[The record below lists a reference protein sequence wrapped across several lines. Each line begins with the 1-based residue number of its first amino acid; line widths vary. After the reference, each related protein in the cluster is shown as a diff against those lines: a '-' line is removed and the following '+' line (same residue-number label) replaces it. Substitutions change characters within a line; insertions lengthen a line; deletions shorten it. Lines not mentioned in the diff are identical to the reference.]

1 MTLPPLGPQGEAVA
15 IAVGVSCSLALAL
28 VVVAA
33 ILSRVELP

>member
-1 MTLPPLGPQGEAVA
+1 VTLPPLGPQGEAVA